1 MRDIFFLSMHF
12 FNVVMAIQQKG
23 KKNRCSY
30 WDQSQLFL
38 FSILFF
44 NCHLASS
51 CFYLTL
57 FYSDNPRCFLLQA
70 VATHSHRALFCA
82 SVH

>member
-23 KKNRCSY
+23 KRNRCSY
-30 WDQSQLFL
+30 WDKSQLFL

-44 NCHLASS
+44 KLPLG
-51 CFYLTL
+51 FFL
-57 FYSDNPRCFLLQA
+57 FLSNTFLL
-70 VATHSHRALFCA
+70 
-82 SVH
+82 

>member
-1 MRDIFFLSMHF
+1 MRGIFFLSMHF
-12 FNVVMAIQQKG
+12 FNVVWPSNKKE

-57 FYSDNPRCFLLQA
+57 FYSQGAFYYKP
-70 VATHSHRALFCA
+70 
-82 SVH
+82 

>member
-38 FSILFF
+38 FSILF
-44 NCHLASS
+44 LIA
-51 CFYLTL
+51 TW
-57 FYSDNPRCFLLQA
+57 LLL
-70 VATHSHRALFCA
+70 VSI
-82 SVH
+82 